1 MTVKAQIFEMV
12 DRIPDS
18 ELPTVLEVVKHF
30 VPVDIED
37 FATAEDI
44 NAHNAAMKEYE
55 AGETISHEVIDW
67 N

>member
-1 MTVKAQIFEMV
+1 MFPREGYNMTVKAQIFEMV

-44 NAHNAAMKEYE
+44 NAHNA
-55 AGETISHEVIDW
+55 
-67 N
+67 